1 MILGVGGVEDS
12 PGRGFHGGAAWLA
25 GGGGWRCR
33 TSGRVE
39 ATDEVVREEAR
50 AQADVGVV
58 EVGPEDDRRSPAPV
72 GASRRKKNSVSALG
86 SSMTSR
92 GERYSVLCRLSDRE
106 GVLTCGG
113 LQWLDV

>member
-1 MILGVGGVEDS
+1 VEDS

-25 GGGGWRCR
+25 EGGGWRCR